1 MASFI
6 KNMTQVGGGSRQ
18 IARLLQAKAPPNHM
32 LAYITPEEAEVLKSR
47 GGSGLPDPETG
58 IPSFQQ
64 FSDPYEAFPNVS
76 GGDAFTPVE
85 FDPTAFAEFSGAD
98 MAPMIE
104 GFEPPP
110 FEPAQAF
117 PVAEMPSA
125 MTAPPAAIPAEARE
139 LAAQPVA
146 RPAAAPAAQ
155 PAAGGDDFLKRLAL
169 AGVTGLFGARQAR
182 AAQKQAGAAAEE
194 QRALGRPYQE
204 QGRQLQAAAQRG
216 ELSPVAQQSLQ
227 ALRARL
233 AQGAQARGGVGA
245 AQAMQQMEAFRQ
257 QLLQQQF
264 DFGLRL
270 AQIGDQYAAGAI
282 KTGLQ
287 ADQYVNNLTN
297 QFFTNVAR
305 TLFSQPAQTQQPAQ
319 PPAQQPRPPGG
330 P

>member
-32 LAYITPEEAEVLKSR
+32 LAYITPEEAAVLKSR
-47 GGSGLPDPETG
+47 GGSGRPDPETG
-58 IPSFQQ
+58 IPSFQVEE
-64 FSDPYEAFPNVS
+64 P
-76 GGDAFTPVE
+76 PVE
-85 FDPTAFAEFSGAD
+85 QTPMAEPAPEVTPEAIDLFGGYEFQPTY
-98 MAPMIE
+98 
-104 GFEPPP
+104 GFEPQP
-110 FEPAQAF
+110 FTPAQTF
-117 PVAEMPSA
+117 PVPEMPSQ
-125 MTAPPAAIPAEARE
+125 MAAVGGMPAEARE
-139 LAAQPVA
+139 LAAQPTA
-146 RPAAAPAAQ
+146 RPAAAPA
-155 PAAGGDDFLKRLAL
+155 PAAGGGDFLQRLAL

-182 AAQKQAGAAAEE
+182 AARRDAGAAAEE

-233 AQGAQARGGVGA
+233 AQGAQSRGGAGA
-245 AQAMQQMEAFRQ
+245 AQAMQQVENFRQ
-257 QLLQQQF
+257 QLLQQQL

-282 KTGLQ
+282 RTGLQ

-305 TLFSQPAQTQQPAQ
+305 TLFSQPAQTQQP
-319 PPAQQPRPPGG
+319 RPPGG
-330 P
+330 

>member
-32 LAYITPEEAEVLKSR
+32 LAYITPEEAAVLKSR
-47 GGSGLPDPETG
+47 GGSGRPDPETG
-58 IPSFQQ
+58 IPSFQVEE
-64 FSDPYEAFPNVS
+64 P
-76 GGDAFTPVE
+76 PVE
-85 FDPTAFAEFSGAD
+85 QTPMAEPAPEVTPEAIDLFGGYEFQPTY
-98 MAPMIE
+98 
-104 GFEPPP
+104 GFEPLPY
-110 FEPAQAF
+110 EPAVPS
-117 PVAEMPSA
+117 PVPEMPSQ
-125 MTAPPAAIPAEARE
+125 MAAVGGIPAEAQQ
-139 LAAQPVA
+139 LAAQPTA
-146 RPAAAPAAQ
+146 RPAAAPA
-155 PAAGGDDFLKRLAL
+155 PAAGGGDFLQRLAL

-182 AAQKQAGAAAEE
+182 AARRDAGAAAEE

-233 AQGAQARGGVGA
+233 AQGAQSRGGVGA
-245 AQAMQQMEAFRQ
+245 AQAMQQVENFRQ
-257 QLLQQQF
+257 QLLQQQL

-305 TLFSQPAQTQQPAQ
+305 TLFSQPAQTQQP
-319 PPAQQPRPPGG
+319 RPPGG
-330 P
+330 

>member
-32 LAYITPEEAEVLKSR
+32 LAYITPEEAAVLKSR
-47 GGSGLPDPETG
+47 GGSGRPDPETG
-58 IPSFQQ
+58 IPSFQVEE
-64 FSDPYEAFPNVS
+64 P
-76 GGDAFTPVE
+76 PVE
-85 FDPTAFAEFSGAD
+85 QTPMAEPAPEVTPEAIDLFGGYEFQPTY
-98 MAPMIE
+98 
-104 GFEPPP
+104 GFEPLPY
-110 FEPAQAF
+110 EPAIPSPVPEF
-117 PVAEMPSA
+117 PSQM
-125 MTAPPAAIPAEARE
+125 AAVGGMPAEARE
-139 LAAQPVA
+139 LAAQPTA
-146 RPAAAPAAQ
+146 RPAAAPA
-155 PAAGGDDFLKRLAL
+155 PAAGGGDFLQRLAL

-182 AAQKQAGAAAEE
+182 AARRDAGAAAEE

-233 AQGAQARGGVGA
+233 AQGAQSRGGVGA
-245 AQAMQQMEAFRQ
+245 AQAMQQVENFRQ
-257 QLLQQQF
+257 QLLQQQL

-282 KTGLQ
+282 RTGLQ

-305 TLFSQPAQTQQPAQ
+305 TLFSQPAQTQQP
-319 PPAQQPRPPGG
+319 RPPGG
-330 P
+330 

>member
-32 LAYITPEEAEVLKSR
+32 LAYITPEEAAVLKSR
-47 GGSGLPDPETG
+47 GGSGRPDPETG
-58 IPSFQQ
+58 IPSFQVEEPPIEQ
-64 FSDPYEAFPNVS
+64 TPMAEPAPEVTPEAIDLFGGYEFQ
-76 GGDAFTPVE
+76 
-85 FDPTAFAEFSGAD
+85 PTY
-98 MAPMIE
+98 
-104 GFEPPP
+104 GFEPQP
-110 FEPAQAF
+110 FTPAQTF
-117 PVAEMPSA
+117 PVPEMPSQ
-125 MTAPPAAIPAEARE
+125 MAAVGGFPAEAQQ
-139 LAAQPVA
+139 LAAQPTA
-146 RPAAAPAAQ
+146 RPAAAPA
-155 PAAGGDDFLKRLAL
+155 PAAGGGDFLQRLAL

-182 AAQKQAGAAAEE
+182 AARRDAGAAAEE

-233 AQGAQARGGVGA
+233 AQGAQSRGGVGA

-264 DFGLRL
+264 DFGLKMS
-270 AQIGDQYAAGAI
+270 QIGDQYAMGAI
-282 KTGLQ
+282 RTGLQ

-297 QFFTNVAR
+297 QFFTNIAR
-305 TLFSQPAQTQQPAQ
+305 TLFAQQ
-319 PPAQQPRPPGG
+319 PAQQPRPPGG
-330 P
+330 

>member
-18 IARLLQAKAPPNHM
+18 IARLLQAKSPPNHM

-47 GGSGLPDPETG
+47 GGSGRPDPETG
-58 IPSFQQ
+58 IPSFQVEEPPMEFAPPPEPTQ
-64 FSDPYEAFPNVS
+64 DMGGQEFTPEAFDLF
-76 GGDAFTPVE
+76 GGYE
-85 FDPTAFAEFSGAD
+85 FQPTY
-98 MAPMIE
+98 

-110 FEPAQAF
+110 YEPAQAF
-117 PVAEMPSA
+117 PVAELPSQMARVGGVAPEQLQPSGMPA
-125 MTAPPAAIPAEARE
+125 AKPPAPA
-139 LAAQPVA
+139 
-146 RPAAAPAAQ
+146 
-155 PAAGGDDFLKRLAL
+155 PAAGGGDFLQRLAL

-245 AQAMQQMEAFRQ
+245 AQAMQQMETFRQ
-257 QLLQQQF
+257 QLLQQQM
-264 DFGLRL
+264 DFGLKL

-305 TLFSQPAQTQQPAQ
+305 TLFSQPAQTQQP
-319 PPAQQPRPPGG
+319 RPPGG
-330 P
+330 

>member
-32 LAYITPEEAEVLKSR
+32 LAYITPEEAAVLKSR
-47 GGSGLPDPETG
+47 GGSGRPDPETG
-58 IPSFQQ
+58 IPSFQVEE
-64 FSDPYEAFPNVS
+64 P
-76 GGDAFTPVE
+76 PVE
-85 FDPTAFAEFSGAD
+85 QTPMAEPAPEVTPEAIDLFGGYEFQPTY
-98 MAPMIE
+98 
-104 GFEPPP
+104 GFEPQP
-110 FEPAQAF
+110 FTPAQTF
-117 PVAEMPSA
+117 PVPEMPSQ
-125 MTAPPAAIPAEARE
+125 MAAVGGMPAEARE
-139 LAAQPVA
+139 LAAQPTA
-146 RPAAAPAAQ
+146 RPAAAPA
-155 PAAGGDDFLKRLAL
+155 PAAGGGDFLQRLAL

-182 AAQKQAGAAAEE
+182 AARRDAGAAAEE

-233 AQGAQARGGVGA
+233 AQGAQSRGGVGA

-257 QLLQQQF
+257 QLLQQQL

-270 AQIGDQYAAGAI
+270 AQIGDQYVAGAI

-297 QFFTNVAR
+297 QFFTNMAR

>member
-32 LAYITPEEAEVLKSR
+32 LAYITPEEAAVLKSR
-47 GGSGLPDPETG
+47 GGSGRPDPETG
-58 IPSFQQ
+58 IPSFQVEEPPME
-64 FSDPYEAFPNVS
+64 FAPTPDTGGTEAPPEAFDLFT
-76 GGDAFTPVE
+76 GTGDQFGMGAEQQGYYFTPQPLQPPPVLNE
-85 FDPTAFAEFSGAD
+85 LGQPAMLEAPQPLRAETGLREPTAAD
-98 MAPMIE
+98 RQAP
-104 GFEPPP
+104 
-110 FEPAQAF
+110 Q
-117 PVAEMPSA
+117 
-125 MTAPPAAIPAEARE
+125 
-139 LAAQPVA
+139 
-146 RPAAAPAAQ
+146 
-155 PAAGGDDFLKRLAL
+155 GGGSDFLQRLAL

-182 AAQKQAGAAAEE
+182 AARRDAAAATEE

-233 AQGAQARGGVGA
+233 AQGAQSRGGVGA

-264 DFGLRL
+264 DFGLKMS
-270 AQIGDQYAAGAI
+270 QIGDQYAMGAI
-282 KTGLQ
+282 RTGLQ

-297 QFFTNVAR
+297 QFFTNIAR
-305 TLFSQPAQTQQPAQ
+305 TLFAQQ
-319 PPAQQPRPPGG
+319 PAQQPRPPGG
-330 P
+330 